1 MPGVHSDDEPL
12 VREQVGGSSSSS
24 KAQAKAPTT
33 ERAPAS
39 PVRKSKKG
47 DDLEVEETTTIR
59 AAGVQ
64 PKAAAATSSR
74 GRGSKQTNKK
84 DATSA
89 GDPSSSS
96 SDPVEEIELPK
107 LPEAVFPATE
117 RLLPI
122 HTGKDDLCMC
132 DLEPYS
138 TDAKRRENSP
148 ARAANGWSTA
158 PKRSGGI
165 EKRQSLISDILSRW
179 WYVFPQWP
187 APDHDYSQALAKKG
201 YREVPVAN
209 WTKEKDID
217 EEGLHKVYQLKQF
230 PGIFR
235 DANQI
240 RMDMRPVKSC
250 PCFLNLQ
257 AKPIDQLIKWLKRAY
272 ENQIMVLKTDACTGW
287 GNREALVKDL
297 QLSLKTLHS
306 EEKGLLGKY
315 GKRTDPYSRDIKK
328 YLRKLH
334 E

>member
-1 MPGVHSDDEPL
+1 MSGVHSDDEPL
-12 VREQVGGSSSSS
+12 VPEQVGGSSSSS
-24 KAQAKAPTT
+24 KAQAKATTT

-47 DDLEVEETTTIR
+47 GEIEVEETITS
-59 AAGVQ
+59 AAVR
-64 PKAAAATSSR
+64 PKAAATPSR
-74 GRGSKQTNKK
+74 GKASKK
-84 DATSA
+84 DAAA
-89 GDPSSSS
+89 GDRSS
-96 SDPVEEIELPK
+96 VEEIELPK
-107 LPEAVFPATE
+107 LPEAVFPPAE

-122 HTGKDDLCMC
+122 HTGNDDLCMC
-132 DLEPYS
+132 DLDS

-201 YREVPVAN
+201 YREVPVTD
-209 WTKEKDID
+209 WTKEKEID
-217 EEGLHKVYQLKQF
+217 EDGLHKVYQLKQF

-257 AKPIDQLIKWLKRAY
+257 AKPIDQLVKWLKRAY
-272 ENQIMVLKTDACTGW
+272 ENQMMVLKTDACNGW
-287 GNREALVKDL
+287 GNREALITDL
-297 QLSLKTLHS
+297 QLSLKKLHS
-306 EEKGLLGKY
+306 EERALLGKY
-315 GKRTDPYSRDIKK
+315 GKRTDPYSQDIKQ
-328 YLRKLH
+328 YLRRLR